1 MTIRNWRSTS
11 LVLAVA
17 GSLALVGCSGGSN
30 PEPTPT
36 VTSTPSATPTPTPS
50 SSPTPTPSSAGE
62 KAAADAVVSY
72 IRTYDRLG
80 ADPASDLIELLN
92 VARGDAL
99 AQAQYNLSSYRGQ
112 GWRVMGERLP
122 VFVASVPGSDA
133 NEWFVTMCVDVS
145 QVDVLDSSGVSV
157 KNVDAPDRFAAVY
170 TASADPQSRQ
180 WFVTKEETTGAC

>member
-1 MTIRNWRSTS
+1 MTITRGLR
-11 LVLAVA
+11 LVAA
-17 GSLALVGCSGGSN
+17 GLLTMLMCSSCSNGTGGN
-30 PEPTPT
+30 PTPT
-36 VTSTPSATPTPTPS
+36 PSSPSLSATPTPTPS
-50 SSPTPTPSSAGE
+50 SSPTPTPSSASE

-72 IRTYDRLG
+72 IRMVDRLG
-80 ADPASDLIELLN
+80 ADPQADLMALLD

-99 AQAQYNLSSYRGQ
+99 AQMQYNLSSYRGQ
-112 GWRVMGERLP
+112 GWRVVGERLP

-133 NEWFVTMCVDVS
+133 NEWFITMCVDVS
-145 QVDVLDSSGVSV
+145 QVDVLNADGVSV

>member
-17 GSLALVGCSGGSN
+17 GSLAFVGCSGGSN

-99 AQAQYNLSSYRGQ
+99 AQAQYNLTYYRGHA
-112 GWRVMGERLP
+112 WRVVGDRVP
-122 VFVASVPGSDA
+122 VFVGSAPGSDA
-133 NEWFVTMCVDVS
+133 TQWSITVCIDVTG
-145 QVDVLDSSGVSV
+145 VDVLDSTGVSV
-157 KNVDAPDRFAAVY
+157 QNPDGPSSVLTDFLVNRDGSTEV
-170 TASADPQSRQ
+170 
-180 WFVTKEETTGAC
+180 WHVTKEEATGTC